1 MVAPMKQVS
10 LRTMFTSALL
20 VAGVYAY
27 FLLFSQFAFLE
38 VVQGSGL
45 GDMRIKSILGLMA
58 VGGVVGAYA
67 AQRWQKAV
75 MLRYGLI
82 GCMAAAALVLK
93 RQDIVSLS
101 AVSLVMGLS
110 LGMVTVALA
119 ALLPKW
125 MPRAQGC
132 VSVGFGTGL
141 GYALCN
147 VPDLFLAS
155 PLEQCRIAVCFALG
169 AYGALLLQRFS
180 GVMPEEEESMGMA
193 LGPYYA
199 EATKGMKRRHVAIV
213 LVFLAF
219 VWMDSGAFYVI
230 QHAPDLKKATWGA
243 DKLWINAALHFV
255 AAVLAGGMLARG
267 RFRWLL
273 CAAALILGLAAMWV
287 NDGSTLV
294 IAGYFYPV
302 AVSFYSTALVCWP
315 GLLEGKAGA
324 WKRAAWVFAIAGWIG
339 SGLGIGMVENL
350 HRVPTWFVIVAWS
363 VMIAGL
369 FGGLKHRLWF
379 LVSGLAMYFLLG
391 YVPVLT
397 TASTAVERGRQV
409 FVAEGCMHCHSQYI
423 RPGSVDESM
432 WGKAIDAKEVL
443 AGEPVLIGNRR
454 QGPDLSRV
462 AGRRSATWLRLH
474 FIEPRSLV
482 PDSTMPSY
490 AHLFADARGE
500 DLIAYLTHTAERD
513 IPVVQALAQSWQA
526 QEAPGEAEMGR
537 VLYQEHCAVCHGE
550 GGRGDGILA
559 IRLSRPPANLAAGP
573 WIWSAQR
580 DGESASASIARIIR
594 YGIPGTDMPGH
605 ETWTPEQLQSVAE
618 YLLHWR
624 K

>member
-1 MVAPMKQVS
+1 MVAPMKQGS
-10 LRTMFTSALL
+10 LRTMIFSALL

-38 VVQGSGL
+38 VVQSAGF
-45 GDMRIKSILGLMA
+45 GDMRIKAVLGLMA
-58 VGGVVGAYA
+58 LGGVAGACV
-67 AQRWQKAV
+67 AQRWQKTL

-101 AVSLVMGLS
+101 VVSLVMGLS
-110 LGMVTVALA
+110 LGVVTVALA
-119 ALLPKW
+119 ALLPEW
-125 MPRAQGC
+125 LPRSKGC

-147 VPDLFLAS
+147 VPALFMAT
-155 PLEQCRIAVCFALG
+155 PMEQCRIAVYFALG
-169 AYGALLLQRFS
+169 AYGALFLQRFS

-193 LGPYYA
+193 LG
-199 EATKGMKRRHVAIV
+199 KRHHVAIV

-273 CAAALILGLAAMWV
+273 MAAALILGLAAMWV

-315 GLLEGKAGA
+315 GLLEGKAGS

-363 VMIAGL
+363 VIIAGL

-379 LVSGLAMYFLLG
+379 LVTGLGIYFLLG
-391 YVPVLT
+391 YVPVRT

-423 RPGSVDESM
+423 RPGSLDESM

-443 AGEPVLIGNRR
+443 VGEPVLIGNRR

-482 PDSTMPSY
+482 PDSAMPSY
-490 AHLFADARGE
+490 AYLFADGRGD

-513 IPVVQALAQSWQA
+513 IPVVQEMAQRWTASDAISLNQ
-526 QEAPGEAEMGR
+526 EMGKT
-537 VLYQEHCAVCHGE
+537 LYHEHCSICHGE
-550 GGRGDGILA
+550 NGRGDGVLA
-559 IRLSRPPANLAAGP
+559 QRLTRMPANLADGP
-573 WIWSAQR
+573 WTWSAER
-580 DGESASASIARIIR
+580 DGESGAASIARIVR

-618 YLLHWR
+618 YIGDWR